1 MTQMWPFFIVL
12 LAGLFFSEVFE
23 RFHLPWVSSLIIAG
37 MIIGP
42 SGIDILEL
50 NDTIIFLGEI
60 GLIFLMFL
68 AGLETRLSA
77 LRKDKKE
84 ITKVTII
91 SSSIPFFVGFIVSWV
106 IFDQNV
112 LTSLLLGTIFIASSI
127 AVIIPSFRT
136 HKLIGTRF
144 GEITIGSTVIMD
156 ILSLLLVSFLL
167 QSTHEPSVLPLS
179 LFYVLAVTAVILLR
193 WLVIWAWKK
202 VDAHVPD
209 DKDPFQ
215 EEFRF
220 LFMVL
225 IGIVIIFGLLGIHPI
240 LAGFFA
246 GFVLSEAIRSEVL
259 IQKFRSIGYGLFV
272 PIFFI
277 VLGANT
283 DLSVFS
289 DLSGTLLIIGVIA
302 VAAMGAKYI
311 SGIIAGKM
319 IGFSAP
325 QGRLLGIATMPHL
338 TTTLVAGMVGVEA
351 GILSDV
357 AMTAIVLLIIV
368 TSFVSPLLIRF
379 MSRSP
384 EHQKVA

>member
-37 MIIGP
+37 MLLGP
-42 SGIDILEL
+42 SGTDILVL

-77 LRKDKKE
+77 LRKDKGE
-84 ITKVTII
+84 ISKVTFVN
-91 SSSIPFFVGFIVSWV
+91 SAIPFLIGFAVSWV
-106 IFDQNV
+106 LFDQNV

-136 HKLIGTRF
+136 HGLIGTRF

-167 QSTHEPSVLPLS
+167 QSTHEPSSLPLP
-179 LFYVLAVTAVILLR
+179 LFYVLAVTAIILLR

-225 IGIVIIFGLLGIHPI
+225 IGIVIVFEILGLHPV

-289 DLSGTLLIIGVIA
+289 NFSSTLLVVGVIA
-302 VAAMGAKYI
+302 ASAMGAKYI
-311 SGIIAGKM
+311 SGVIAGKM
-319 IGFSAP
+319 IGFSAS
-325 QGRLLGIATMPHL
+325 QGRLLGVATMPHL

-351 GILSDV
+351 GILSDT
-357 AMTAIVLLIIV
+357 AMTAIILLIIV
-368 TSFVSPLLIRF
+368 TSFVSPLLIRY

-384 EHQKVA
+384 EHQKTA